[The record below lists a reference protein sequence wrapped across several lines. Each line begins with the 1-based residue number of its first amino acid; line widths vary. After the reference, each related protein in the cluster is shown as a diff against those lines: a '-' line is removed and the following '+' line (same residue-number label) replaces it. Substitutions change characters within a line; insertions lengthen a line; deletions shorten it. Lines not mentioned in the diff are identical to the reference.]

1 MTGVET
7 LVQPGMTRTR
17 KLLIGIALALAVL
30 LGISL
35 YHPDIDAKAAA
46 SIADQLLVQ
55 YHRRSGDPLRDFAAR
70 EDRIWADGWEF
81 RWRYRLC
88 PQAASLRV
96 WISRDGRRA
105 SYAELPDCAPQTGVM
120 VNPLKV

>member
-1 MTGVET
+1 MET
-7 LVQPGMTRTR
+7 TARPGMTRTR
-17 KLLIGIALALAVL
+17 KVLIGIAIGLTALI
-30 LGISL
+30 GFSF
-35 YHPDIDAKAAA
+35 YHPDIDAKTAAR
-46 SIADQLLVQ
+46 IAEQLLVQ
-55 YHRRSGDPLRDFAAR
+55 YHRGSGDSLRNFTAR

-81 RWRYRLC
+81 RWRYRPC

>member
-1 MTGVET
+1 
-7 LVQPGMTRTR
+7 MTRTR
-17 KLLIGIALALAVL
+17 KLAIVVAAGLVALIAF
-30 LGISL
+30 SF
-35 YHPDIDAKAAA
+35 YRPDIDAKAAA
-46 SIADQLLVQ
+46 RIADQLLTQ
-55 YHRRSGDPLRDFAAR
+55 YHRGSGDSLRNFSAR

-81 RWRYRLC
+81 RWRYRPC

-120 VNPLKV
+120 VNPLKA

>member
-1 MTGVET
+1 MET
-7 LVQPGMTRTR
+7 PIKPAMTRTR
-17 KLLIGIALALAVL
+17 KLLVGMALALLLVL
-30 LGISL
+30 GTSF

-46 SIADQLLVQ
+46 GIADDLLVQ
-55 YHRRSGDPLRDFAAR
+55 HHRRSGDSLRDFAAR

-81 RWRYRLC
+81 RWRYRPC

-105 SYAELPDCAPQTGVM
+105 NYAELPDCAPQTGIM
-120 VNPLKV
+120 VSPLKV